1 MVPSIVSRI
10 YSAVYSGP
18 DTAPARSTREVEQ
31 QKGNSGAIFIH
42 LKGPIFPSLNTAAAA
57 ATLALPGVLTL
68 MVVCFLQ
75 CGGWVD
81 KIRIG
86 EQGYLTLPIIYS
98 NESVDGAWL
107 ITMMHGIMGRRFPDN
122 FLFF

>member
-18 DTAPARSTREVEQ
+18 DTAPAREVEQ
-31 QKGNSGAIFIH
+31 QKGNSGAILIH

-75 CGGWVD
+75 CGGWAD

-86 EQGYLTLPIIYS
+86 EQGYLTFIDHHL
-98 NESVDGAWL
+98 L
-107 ITMMHGIMGRRFPDN
+107 
-122 FLFF
+122 